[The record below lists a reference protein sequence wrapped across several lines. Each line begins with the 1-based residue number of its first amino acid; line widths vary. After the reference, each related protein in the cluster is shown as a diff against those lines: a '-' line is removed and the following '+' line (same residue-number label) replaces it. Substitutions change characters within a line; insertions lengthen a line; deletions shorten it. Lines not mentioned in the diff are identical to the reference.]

1 MTNEEWYDAEV
12 APKLKQLAHAIQ
24 ALRTISN
31 KGREHPD
38 PYIEG
43 SWFAEIAETALCKV
57 EDGDGEKSLR
67 AQLARASQL
76 LLEAER
82 LLCESP
88 LMAHDNDDPNLAS
101 ECHVCQW
108 QDKLDKWYERTET
121 ALREAGAAEGG
132 EGK

>member
-67 AQLARASQL
+67 AQLARAKEL
-76 LLEAER
+76 LRAVMREGYPCAVGDDIRAFLT
-82 LLCESP
+82 LTP
-88 LMAHDNDDPNLAS
+88 L
-101 ECHVCQW
+101 
-108 QDKLDKWYERTET
+108 
-121 ALREAGAAEGG
+121 LREAGAAEGG